1 LVSTCYQKKKVRAS
15 ARPSRAGGLS
25 VLVTGAAGFHAAA
38 AGGTACSA
46 STTSAPTTTPR
57 SGVYVVD
64 GDVADAARL
73 LAAQAGVR
81 HALVDPASYVRA
93 NVVYSS

>member
-1 LVSTCYQKKKVRAS
+1 
-15 ARPSRAGGLS
+15 
-25 VLVTGAAGFHAAA
+25 
-38 AGGTACSA
+38 
-46 STTSAPTTTPR
+46 
-57 SGVYVVD
+57 
-64 GDVADAARL
+64 VADAARL